1 MRCRSRRPSRSSGSY
16 RSPYWARWYLK
27 KWCYRAARSKLDPV
41 KKFVKSVRKHEE
53 LILNYFKAKRALSSG
68 IVEGLNRNVNL
79 VTRKAYGFRTF
90 DALETALYHTLGKP
104 PERLIFK

>member
-1 MRCRSRRPSRSSGSY
+1 M
-16 RSPYWARWYLK
+16 
-27 KWCYRAARSKLDPV
+27 

-104 PERLIFK
+104 PEPKALLNNKCCNLSGFTKTGLHDKNGG